1 METSARPAGLDSQP
15 KVDVSSP
22 KVDVAKSMPWVK
34 YNPSPSSASP
44 SASIL
49 KRRTLESEDITS
61 CEASPI
67 STKRPRFDPVSNR
80 RVHFNEDPVSDSVE
94 IPRAPDGKHTRKKLQ
109 LSGYDQDIPT
119 WAQPK
124 VEEPPAVATDSQSQ
138 GVYRDS
144 PPVDTSEGSVYPELV
159 SCVENISNIIHHL
172 ATGTWAKVLET
183 DLKSNTIT
191 KIGQL
196 AAMDPC
202 QIRTLRGVRPSKV
215 DTVKSALK
223 TFHLKLIKEGKMEEI
238 KKEKVKAPVEEVTT
252 PEDEEKIKMDLF
264 MRPSPSPIDL
274 EFPEMEEV
282 PGSPVRPPPDSPHKV
297 FSPVKM
303 SSPERQ
309 ASVSDLHSN
318 KDIPGHEVEEEAP
331 LGEQAEETVQVPS
344 LLQRLESSVG
354 DLETVVSEDT
364 DGLSKEMCWD
374 IVKRLSTIQ
383 GKFVRIQDKVFGVLD
398 TSSK

>member
-1 METSARPAGLDSQP
+1 MGDAEENS
-15 KVDVSSP
+15 
-22 KVDVAKSMPWVK
+22 
-34 YNPSPSSASP
+34 
-44 SASIL
+44 
-49 KRRTLESEDITS
+49 S

-124 VEEPPAVATDSQSQ
+124 VEEPPAVAADSQSQASQ

-159 SCVENISNIIHHL
+159 SCEENIGNIIQHL

-183 DLKSNTIT
+183 DLKSNAIT
-191 KIGQL
+191 QIGQL

-223 TFHLKLIKEGKMEEI
+223 TFHLK
-238 KKEKVKAPVEEVTT
+238 
-252 PEDEEKIKMDLF
+252 
-264 MRPSPSPIDL
+264 
-274 EFPEMEEV
+274 
-282 PGSPVRPPPDSPHKV
+282 
-297 FSPVKM
+297 
-303 SSPERQ
+303 
-309 ASVSDLHSN
+309 
-318 KDIPGHEVEEEAP
+318 
-331 LGEQAEETVQVPS
+331 
-344 LLQRLESSVG
+344 
-354 DLETVVSEDT
+354 
-364 DGLSKEMCWD
+364 
-374 IVKRLSTIQ
+374 
-383 GKFVRIQDKVFGVLD
+383 
-398 TSSK
+398 